1 MPQTT
6 MQVLAQPGPTRGIFV
21 HHQVHASVPVT
32 RRLEA
37 LQFLLSVGADHSV
50 HGPQDIFEVGP
61 AGVMTGVGEM
71 IDTLADEIM
80 TMGGYL

>member
-1 MPQTT
+1 
-6 MQVLAQPGPTRGIFV
+6 V

-50 HGPQDIFEVGP
+50 HGPQDIFEVSTGHGWAGEACKP
-61 AGVMTGVGEM
+61 AC
-71 IDTLADEIM
+71 DCP
-80 TMGGYL
+80 